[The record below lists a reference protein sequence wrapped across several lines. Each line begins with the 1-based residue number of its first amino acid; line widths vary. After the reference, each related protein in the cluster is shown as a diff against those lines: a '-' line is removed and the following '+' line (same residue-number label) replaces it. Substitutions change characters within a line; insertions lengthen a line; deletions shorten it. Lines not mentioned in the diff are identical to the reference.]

1 MPRYMLCT
9 TKWKTYLKRGKVYLK
24 GGEMGAFTQTAKKG
38 TNMSNKH
45 GVFNRIKS
53 TVTIRNTTK
62 KPTISVYKTRDTGC
76 GTPVQG

>member
-1 MPRYMLCT
+1 
-9 TKWKTYLKRGKVYLK
+9 
-24 GGEMGAFTQTAKKG
+24 MGAFTQTAKKG

>member
-53 TVTIRNTTK
+53 TVNNK
-62 KPTISVYKTRDTGC
+62 KYNQKTYNIC
-76 GTPVQG
+76 V